1 MQDDLMPLIGEKLA
15 DHQSE
20 AVGRT
25 SDEDARHGVLPV
37 LA

>member
-1 MQDDLMPLIGEKLA
+1 MQDDLMALIGEKLT

-25 SDEDARHGVLPV
+25 GNEDARHGVL
-37 LA
+37 LS